1 MNEKTATFPGLASL
15 REWAPAIVVVASCAA
30 AYFNLQAEVVN
41 DTAAIAEMRADS
53 MPSRIQTL
61 EDGFRATQAQQAAQA
76 SSVQAEIAS
85 LQASEHDTAD
95 AVTAQAQSL
104 ATIQA
109 QLGFLIRGAGK
120 DAGGSQ

>member
-1 MNEKTATFPGLASL
+1 VTEKISSFPSLAAL
-15 REWAPAIVVVASCAA
+15 REWAPAIVVLASCCA
-30 AYFNLQAEVVN
+30 AYFNLQAEVAN

-61 EDGFRATQAQQAAQA
+61 EDGFRATQAQQADQA

-120 DAGGSQ
+120 NTGDGQ